1 MSGRRLI
8 ISALVLA
15 LVQTAFLSWIIAGR
29 AAILRNGKEVLLK
42 IEPVDPRDLLRG
54 DYIVL
59 GYDISRIP
67 VKLIADV
74 PADKLISD
82 DTRLV
87 VRLKKGADGYWT
99 PTVAWFGKAPSPPA
113 ADEADISGHVAEG
126 WDLRGE
132 AATIAPDYGIE
143 RFYLPEGPGHRNPE
157 RHARASVRDP
167 ACARRGRHR
176 ADQGAGRRRQ
186 DAVRR
191 AALLN
196 PDRTWFEAC
205 RSS

>member
-1 MSGRRLI
+1 MMTGKRLV

-15 LVQTAFLSWIIAGR
+15 FAQLGFLSWIIASR

-67 VKLIADV
+67 VKMIANIA
-74 PADKLISD
+74 PDKQSSD
-82 DTRLV
+82 DTSIV

-99 PTVAWFGKAPSPPA
+99 PTAAWFGTAPTPAA
-113 ADEADISGHVAEG
+113 ADEADISGHVAAG

-132 AATIAPDYGIE
+132 GMTIAPDYGIE
-143 RFYLPEGPGHRNPE
+143 RFYLPEGEGMAVQSDMR
-157 RHARASVRDP
+157 VRP
-167 ACARRGRHR
+167 FGIKLALA
-176 ADQGAGRRRQ
+176 ADGTAQIK
-186 DAVRR
+186 
-191 AALLN
+191 ALMDGDKTL
-196 PDRTWFEAC
+196 FEEPLY
-205 RSS
+205 

>member
-1 MSGRRLI
+1 MTGRRLI
-8 ISALVLA
+8 ISALMLA
-15 LVQTAFLSWIIAGR
+15 LVQTGFLSWIIAGR

-67 VKLIADV
+67 VKMIADV

-87 VRLKKGADGYWT
+87 VRLKRGPDGYWT
-99 PTVAWFGKAPSPPA
+99 PAVAWFGKAPTPPA

-132 AATIAPDYGIE
+132 AATIAPEYGIE
-143 RFYLPEGPGHRNPE
+143 RFYLPEGQGIALQNGMR
-157 RHARASVRDP
+157 VRP
-167 ACARRGRHR
+167 FGIRLAL
-176 ADQGAGRRRQ
+176 AGDGTAQ
-186 DAVRR
+186 IKGLVDGDKT
-191 AALLN
+191 L
-196 PDRTWFEAC
+196 FEEPLY
-205 RSS
+205 

>member
-1 MSGRRLI
+1 MMTGKRLV

-15 LVQTAFLSWIIAGR
+15 LAQLGFLSWIIASR

-67 VKLIADV
+67 VKMIANIA
-74 PADKLISD
+74 PDKQSSD
-82 DTRLV
+82 DTSIV

-99 PTVAWFGKAPSPPA
+99 PTAAWFGTAPTPVA
-113 ADEADISGHVAEG
+113 ADEADISGHVAAG

-132 AATIAPDYGIE
+132 GMTIAPDYGIE
-143 RFYLPEGPGHRNPE
+143 RFYLPEGEGMAIQSDMR
-157 RHARASVRDP
+157 VRP
-167 ACARRGRHR
+167 FGIKLALA
-176 ADQGAGRRRQ
+176 ADGTAQIK
-186 DAVRR
+186 
-191 AALLN
+191 ALMDGDKTL
-196 PDRTWFEAC
+196 FEEPLY
-205 RSS
+205 